1 MSQMEIGDIPRRGN
15 GADSDGGG
23 RCRRG
28 GNQETRAAN
37 ETGPVETRDSDGESS
52 ETSGLAALIAM
63 EKERIFSQGRGLGI
77 PCLAALARPRE
88 GAAAAIVEHEGAD
101 I

>member
-1 MSQMEIGDIPRRGN
+1 MEIGNIPRLGN

-23 RCRRG
+23 RRRRG
-28 GNQETRAAN
+28 GDRETRAAN
-37 ETGPVETRDSDGESS
+37 ETGPVEIRNSDGESL
-52 ETSGLAALIAM
+52 ETLGLAELIAL
-63 EKERIFSQGRGLGI
+63 EKERVFSQGQGFGI

-88 GAAAAIVEHEGAD
+88 GAAAAIVEPEGAD